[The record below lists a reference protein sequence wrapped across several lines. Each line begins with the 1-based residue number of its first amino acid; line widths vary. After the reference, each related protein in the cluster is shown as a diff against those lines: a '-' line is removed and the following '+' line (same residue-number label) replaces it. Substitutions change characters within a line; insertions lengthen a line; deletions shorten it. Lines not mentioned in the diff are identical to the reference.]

1 MISGILPDYGIVIA
15 EMHEFL
21 PHSGFSASKKLRF
34 YEGEVCYIARLE
46 TVDCE

>member
-1 MISGILPDYGIVIA
+1 MSFYHILALV
-15 EMHEFL
+15 HQ
-21 PHSGFSASKKLRF
+21 KNRF

>member
-1 MISGILPDYGIVIA
+1 MSFYHILALV
-15 EMHEFL
+15 HQ
-21 PHSGFSASKKLRF
+21 KKLRF